1 MTKCGSASPKKWQH
15 GCSAHSYCTCPSFPH
30 FWTFPSCFTELGAA
44 PWTEFVSFP
53 TRERLHLPP
62 RLPSTEVP
70 DLAFFLFFFPLFCS
84 GRSQNVAFN
93 KNLSNINFFSFVLF
107 LTHLNQAGEK
117 KKPSRSEN
125 RCFKCTE
132 QCLPGNEHSRQ
143 LLCFKRSPGCR
154 LIMKQFSA
162 ERILLAFQITV

>member
-70 DLAFFLFFFPLFCS
+70 DLAFFLFFFPP
-84 GRSQNVAFN
+84 
-93 KNLSNINFFSFVLF
+93 FFVQEGARMLHLTKTYLISIFSPLCYF
-107 LTHLNQAGEK
+107 LCILIKQGEK
-117 KKPSRSEN
+117 KTPVGLKIVALNVQSSV
-125 RCFKCTE
+125 
-132 QCLPGNEHSRQ
+132 CLEMNIQDSCCVLKDPRVAG
-143 LLCFKRSPGCR
+143 LLWSSSQQNVFYWLSK
-154 LIMKQFSA
+154 
-162 ERILLAFQITV
+162 